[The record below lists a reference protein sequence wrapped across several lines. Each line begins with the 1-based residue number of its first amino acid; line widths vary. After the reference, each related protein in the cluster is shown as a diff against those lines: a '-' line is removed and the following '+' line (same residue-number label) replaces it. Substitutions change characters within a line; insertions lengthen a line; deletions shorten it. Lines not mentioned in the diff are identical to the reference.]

1 MSRSTDFVKRLLRLR
16 VFLIIN
22 MVILFFLSLSFGRE
36 WARNASIEGQIDD
49 LKEQKEAMESRK
61 LELLSLGQ
69 TIQSQFFLEQEGRLK
84 YGLRKPGEELVV
96 VTDAKTEQPAS
107 AESEDSAA
115 GFDEAMADNQT
126 SRVSNPQRW
135 WYYFFNRAA
144 YEELKNSYGG

>member
-1 MSRSTDFVKRLLRLR
+1 MPPLRGRLTTSKNKRRRWNHANWSCCRSDK
-16 VFLIIN
+16 
-22 MVILFFLSLSFGRE
+22 LFN
-36 WARNASIEGQIDD
+36 RN
-49 LKEQKEAMESRK
+49 
-61 LELLSLGQ
+61 
-69 TIQSQFFLEQEGRLK
+69 FLEQEGRLK